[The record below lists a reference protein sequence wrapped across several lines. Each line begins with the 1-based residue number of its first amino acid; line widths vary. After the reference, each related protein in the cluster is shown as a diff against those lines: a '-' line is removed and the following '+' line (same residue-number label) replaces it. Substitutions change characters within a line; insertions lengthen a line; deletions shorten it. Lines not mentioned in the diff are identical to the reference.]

1 MFGVSVSGP
10 ATRHD
15 GWIIFLVQE
24 NYPTRQLV
32 AWLEALIMKLIK
44 QGENSKRNAKHKCV
58 DNGHMD

>member
-1 MFGVSVSGP
+1 MFGVSVSGR

-15 GWIIFLVQE
+15 EFIFLVQE